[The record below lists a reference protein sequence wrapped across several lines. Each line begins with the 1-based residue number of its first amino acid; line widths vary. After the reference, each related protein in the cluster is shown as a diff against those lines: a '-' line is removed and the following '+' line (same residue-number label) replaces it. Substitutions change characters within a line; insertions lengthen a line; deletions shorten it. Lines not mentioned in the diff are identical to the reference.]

1 MEFVS
6 SELSGADF
14 LASDW
19 TDTALFTSESLACLS
34 ARLST
39 VEVCVSDLYCRV
51 RPSCGG
57 ESRMHERDQPCGHGV
72 KVSQSKLRRLRAKR
86 VRYRL
91 WSTARG
97 PDPSCLVRAGI
108 FAPRY
113 YRNFCSDDSEEEEW
127 VEDTCGTQTDMDAVE
142 LAGNSLRSQ
151 CSDCGTQ
158 TDPCVHIECG
168 TQTDLCVL
176 FVGVEEKEECHRV
189 RVDRGDASLRMKR
202 SCFKRAEAI
211 ESSKLRTS
219 EWHATNGSAVESTAV
234 WSSVDAVGSSS
245 AVGSST
251 VRSAV
256 GSSTVR
262 SSADAVVDAVG
273 SSTAGSSAVGS
284 TAVWSSADAVASN
297 PGCKDEEEENVHSEA
312 VAKMEQEEV
321 AEEDFVHAV
330 SLAYSDSNE
339 STRVYLEKA
348 LNLRIRKYRF
358 VRTTATDDVVSTVHV
373 PDFLSEFRACD
384 EDERDCWIWDAFQT
398 FRDHDSIEAVLH
410 DLQQVMGSAAQPSAL
425 VKEAKHLYDNFVEL
439 CELQS
444 SGVLDEI
451 I

>member
-1 MEFVS
+1 
-6 SELSGADF
+6 
-14 LASDW
+14 
-19 TDTALFTSESLACLS
+19 
-34 ARLST
+34 
-39 VEVCVSDLYCRV
+39 
-51 RPSCGG
+51 
-57 ESRMHERDQPCGHGV
+57 MHERDQLYGHGV

-142 LAGNSLRSQ
+142 LAGNSLCSQ
-151 CSDCGTQ
+151 CSECGTQ

-176 FVGVEEKEECHRV
+176 SVGEEEKECHRV
-189 RVDRGDASLRMKR
+189 RADPGDAS
-202 SCFKRAEAI
+202 
-211 ESSKLRTS
+211 
-219 EWHATNGSAVESTAV
+219 
-234 WSSVDAVGSSS
+234 AVGSSC
-245 AVGSST
+245 AVGGST

-262 SSADAVVDAVG
+262 SSADAVVDAVV
-273 SSTAGSSAVGS
+273 SSTAGSSAVLS

-321 AEEDFVHAV
+321 AEEDFVHAFF
-330 SLAYSDSNE
+330 LAYSDSNVTKS
-339 STRVYLEKA
+339 STLGSAVGSSALGSAVGSSTVRSSADAVEDAVGSSTAGSSAVGSSADAVGSSMNGSSADRPSETRSECQAARDWARAGVDVRALWLELHRLPTQELQRRIEA
-348 LNLRIRKYRF
+348 LNAYRLQLGIESSEE
-358 VRTTATDDVVSTVHV
+358 DHSQQGGPQSST
-373 PDFLSEFRACD
+373 SR
-384 EDERDCWIWDAFQT
+384 
-398 FRDHDSIEAVLH
+398 
-410 DLQQVMGSAAQPSAL
+410 SAL
-425 VKEAKHLYDNFVEL
+425 TRSGKKHRKRHR
-439 CELQS
+439 
-444 SGVLDEI
+444 
-451 I
+451 

>member
-1 MEFVS
+1 M
-6 SELSGADF
+6 
-14 LASDW
+14 
-19 TDTALFTSESLACLS
+19 
-34 ARLST
+34 R
-39 VEVCVSDLYCRV
+39 
-51 RPSCGG
+51 
-57 ESRMHERDQPCGHGV
+57 ERDQLYGHGV

-142 LAGNSLRSQ
+142 LAGNSLCSQ

-176 FVGVEEKEECHRV
+176 FVGEEEKEECHRV
-189 RVDRGDASLRMKR
+189 RADQGDAS
-202 SCFKRAEAI
+202 
-211 ESSKLRTS
+211 
-219 EWHATNGSAVESTAV
+219 
-234 WSSVDAVGSSS
+234 AVGSSC

-284 TAVWSSADAVASN
+284 TSAWSSADAVASN
-297 PGCKDEEEENVHSEA
+297 PGCKDEEEDNVHSET
-312 VAKMEQEEV
+312 VAKHSHAWKRYCFKRAEAIESTKLHTSELHTTNGSAVESTVVLSAVDAVGSSSAVGSSTLGSAVGSSTVRSSADAVEDAVGSSTAGSSAVGSSADAVGSSMNGSSADRPSETRSECQAARDWALAGVDVRALWLELHRLPTQEFQRRTE
-321 AEEDFVHAV
+321 ALNAYRLQLGIESSEED
-330 SLAYSDSNE
+330 DSQQGGPQS
-339 STRVYLEKA
+339 STSR
-348 LNLRIRKYRF
+348 
-358 VRTTATDDVVSTVHV
+358 
-373 PDFLSEFRACD
+373 
-384 EDERDCWIWDAFQT
+384 
-398 FRDHDSIEAVLH
+398 
-410 DLQQVMGSAAQPSAL
+410 SAL
-425 VKEAKHLYDNFVEL
+425 TRSGKKHRKRHR
-439 CELQS
+439 
-444 SGVLDEI
+444 
-451 I
+451 

>member
-14 LASDW
+14 VASDW
-19 TDTALFTSESLACLS
+19 TDTALFTSEFLACLS

-51 RPSCGG
+51 RPSYGG
-57 ESRMHERDQPCGHGV
+57 ESRLHERDQLYGHGV

-108 FAPRY
+108 CAPRY

-142 LAGNSLRSQ
+142 LAGNSLCSQ
-151 CSDCGTQ
+151 CSDSGTQ
-158 TDPCVHIECG
+158 TNPRVHIACG

-176 FVGVEEKEECHRV
+176 FVGEEEKEECHRV
-189 RVDRGDASLRMKR
+189 HVDRGDASLRMKR
-202 SCFKRAEAI
+202 YCFKRAEAI

-284 TAVWSSADAVASN
+284 SADAVGSSMNGSSADR
-297 PGCKDEEEENVHSEA
+297 PSE
-312 VAKMEQEEV
+312 
-321 AEEDFVHAV
+321 
-330 SLAYSDSNE
+330 
-339 STRVYLEKA
+339 TRSECQAARDWA
-348 LNLRIRKYRF
+348 L
-358 VRTTATDDVVSTVHV
+358 VGVVVS
-373 PDFLSEFRACD
+373 
-384 EDERDCWIWDAFQT
+384 
-398 FRDHDSIEAVLH
+398 
-410 DLQQVMGSAAQPSAL
+410 AL
-425 VKEAKHLYDNFVEL
+425 WREL
-439 CELQS
+439 RRLPR
-444 SGVLDEI
+444 
-451 I
+451 

>member
-1 MEFVS
+1 
-6 SELSGADF
+6 
-14 LASDW
+14 
-19 TDTALFTSESLACLS
+19 
-34 ARLST
+34 
-39 VEVCVSDLYCRV
+39 
-51 RPSCGG
+51 
-57 ESRMHERDQPCGHGV
+57 MHERDQLYGHGV

-113 YRNFCSDDSEEEEW
+113 YRNLCSDDSEEEEW

-151 CSDCGTQ
+151 CSDRGAQ

-176 FVGVEEKEECHRV
+176 FVGEEEKEECHRV
-189 RVDRGDASLRMKR
+189 RADQGDAS
-202 SCFKRAEAI
+202 
-211 ESSKLRTS
+211 
-219 EWHATNGSAVESTAV
+219 
-234 WSSVDAVGSSS
+234 AVGSSC

-297 PGCKDEEEENVHSEA
+297 PGCKDEEEDNVHSEA

-321 AEEDFVHAV
+321 AEEDFVHVGEGEKEECHRVHVDRGDASLRMKRYCFKRTETIESTKLHTSELHATNGSAV
-330 SLAYSDSNE
+330 ESTAVLSTVDAVGSSSAVGSSTLGSAVGSSTVRSSADAVVDAVGSSTAWSSAVGSTVVWSSADAVGSSMTWSSAVAVGSSTEADRRIRSDSVVGSSAVGSSAVWSSSDALGS
-339 STRVYLEKA
+339 STTGSLSNA
-348 LNLRIRKYRF
+348 
-358 VRTTATDDVVSTVHV
+358 VVSTAVT
-373 PDFLSEFRACD
+373 
-384 EDERDCWIWDAFQT
+384 EDECRAARDWARAND
-398 FRDHDSIEAVLH
+398 DAVL
-410 DLQQVMGSAAQPSAL
+410 
-425 VKEAKHLYDNFVEL
+425 
-439 CELQS
+439 
-444 SGVLDEI
+444 
-451 I
+451 

>member
-189 RVDRGDASLRMKR
+189 RADQGDAS
-202 SCFKRAEAI
+202 
-211 ESSKLRTS
+211 
-219 EWHATNGSAVESTAV
+219 
-234 WSSVDAVGSSS
+234 AVGSSC